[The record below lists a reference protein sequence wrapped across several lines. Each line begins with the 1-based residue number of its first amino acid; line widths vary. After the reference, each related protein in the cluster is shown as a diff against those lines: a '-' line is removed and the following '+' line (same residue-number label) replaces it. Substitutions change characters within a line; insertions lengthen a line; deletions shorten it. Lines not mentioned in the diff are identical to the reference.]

1 MHEALTLARKRTS
14 ALYVSFQ
21 KVFLLLSLFELV
33 LLWRVALKG
42 CFRGLHDFKFL
53 KAVLVC
59 GKDYDRIDVA
69 FDRYRETSIKCA
81 TRKKRS
87 RGHAPIRRVIEDGTV
102 PLPRSWSTF
111 LALDENKADLARFL
125 SEKLLA
131 GAPVNKIIIVS
142 GGFQDEDTVKCSRPN
157 IDVRALRGF
166 HDEADT
172 RIILQTSQSCHL
184 GLHLL
189 DFLIASGDEQM
200 LSRQFSC
207 YAQQRKTRY
216 HSLLSHEKEGWFLF

>member
-87 RGHAPIRRVIEDGTV
+87 REHASIRRVIEDGTV
-102 PLPRSWSTF
+102 PLPRSWSNF

-131 GAPVNKIIIVS
+131 GAPVSKIIIVS
-142 GGFQDEDTVKCSRPN
+142 GGFHDEDTVKCSRPN

-172 RIILQTSQSCHL
+172 RIILHCIHSDAEFLVVACQETDVFCL
-184 GLHLL
+184 
-189 DFLIASGDEQM
+189 LIA
-200 LSRQFSC
+200 
-207 YAQQRKTRY
+207 
-216 HSLLSHEKEGWFLF
+216 HIEKMRCKQLWMKAGTSKKPKYLPIHNS